1 MYALVSVVV
10 HMGCRSRMGVYEAGR
25 ESSQYTHY
33 CKLDYT
39 TGMRPAAGESSL
51 FSHVSIVHCVAS
63 HL

>member
-1 MYALVSVVV
+1 
-10 HMGCRSRMGVYEAGR
+10 MGCRSRMGVYEAGR